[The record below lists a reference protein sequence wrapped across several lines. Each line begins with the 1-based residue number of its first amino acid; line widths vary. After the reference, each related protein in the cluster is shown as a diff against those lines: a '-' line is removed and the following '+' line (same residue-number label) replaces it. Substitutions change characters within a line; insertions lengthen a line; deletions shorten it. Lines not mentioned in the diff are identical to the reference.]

1 MLPLPESIIIMMK
14 FGCRRPREPFRGLS
28 PQGRGIPE
36 SRKGK
41 MPKHLVFVGGGHAH
55 LTALMRLRDTVRAGH
70 RVTLIGPSRYHYYSG
85 MGPGL
90 LSGIYRPAE
99 ARFHVK
105 KMAEDRGATFIEDR
119 VVRVDPVR
127 RTLALG
133 SGAEI
138 RYDAVSFN
146 TGSEVPLDHL
156 HPSGE
161 NVFPV
166 KPIENLL
173 VARKRILEAGPGKR
187 LRVVVVGGG
196 TAAVEMAANL
206 GYLARETGGIGG
218 ITLVSRSNV
227 LGDFPGKARAL
238 AREALD
244 RWGVE
249 SIEGVAAETIADG
262 AVRLEN
268 GAKIEGDLVF
278 AAIGIRPSPLF
289 RDSGLPTAEDGGLLV
304 NDRLQCVECP
314 ELFGGGDC
322 ISLAGSPLA
331 RVGVYAVRQNRLLHR
346 NLSAYLEGRPLQR
359 FDPGGDYLLILN
371 LGDRKGLFRRNE
383 IVWSGRLAFRLKD
396 YLDRRFMRKFQVSG
410 ELGESQEH

>member
-1 MLPLPESIIIMMK
+1 
-14 FGCRRPREPFRGLS
+14 
-28 PQGRGIPE
+28 
-36 SRKGK
+36 
-41 MPKHLVFVGGGHAH
+41 
-55 LTALMRLRDTVRAGH
+55 
-70 RVTLIGPSRYHYYSG
+70 

-105 KMAEDRGATFIEDR
+105 KMAEDRGATFIEER
-119 VVRVDPVR
+119 VVLVDPVR
-127 RTLALG
+127 RILVLG
-133 SGAEI
+133 SGAEV

-146 TGSEVPLDHL
+146 TGSEVPLDLL

-161 NVFPV
+161 NVYPV

-173 VARKRILEAGPGKR
+173 AARRKILAAALGKR
-187 LRVVVVGGG
+187 LCVVVVGGG
-196 TAAVEMAANL
+196 TAAVEIAANL
-206 GYLARETGGIGG
+206 GHLARETGRIGG

-227 LGDFPGKARAL
+227 LGDFPGKARARARGAL
-238 AREALD
+238 A

-249 SIEGVAAETIADG
+249 SIEGVAAESIADG
-262 AVRLEN
+262 VVRLGN
-268 GAKIEGDLVF
+268 GADLEGDMVF
-278 AAIGIRPSPLF
+278 VATGIRPSPLF
-289 RDSGLPTAEDGGLLV
+289 RDSGLPTGEDGGLLV
-304 NDRLQCVECP
+304 NDYLQCVDHP

-331 RVGVYAVRQNRLLHR
+331 RVGVYAVRQNRPLHR
-346 NLSAYLEGRPLQR
+346 NLLAFLEGRPLQR

-371 LGDRKGLFRRNE
+371 LGDRNGLFRRKE

-410 ELGESQEH
+410 ELREMREE

>member
-1 MLPLPESIIIMMK
+1 LEGVL
-14 FGCRRPREPFRGLS
+14 
-28 PQGRGIPE
+28 E

-55 LTALMRLRDTVRAGH
+55 LTAMMGLRDTVRAGH

-105 KMAEDRGATFIEDR
+105 KMAEDRGATFIEER
-119 VVRVDPVR
+119 VVLVDPVR
-127 RTLALG
+127 RILVLG
-133 SGAEI
+133 SGAEV

-146 TGSEVPLDHL
+146 TGSEVPLDLL

-161 NVFPV
+161 NVYPV

-173 VARKRILEAGPGKR
+173 AARRKILAAGLGKR
-187 LRVVVVGGG
+187 LCVVVVGGG
-196 TAAVEMAANL
+196 TAAVEIAANL
-206 GYLARETGGIGG
+206 GHLARETGRIGG

-227 LGDFPGKARAL
+227 LGDFPGKARARARGAL
-238 AREALD
+238 A

-249 SIEGVAAETIADG
+249 SIEGVAAESIADG
-262 AVRLEN
+262 VVRLGN
-268 GAKIEGDLVF
+268 GADLEGDMVF
-278 AAIGIRPSPLF
+278 VATGIRPSPLF
-289 RDSGLPTAEDGGLLV
+289 RDSGLPTGEDGGLLV
-304 NDRLQCVECP
+304 NDYLQCVDHP

-331 RVGVYAVRQNRLLHR
+331 RVGVYAVRQNRPLHR
-346 NLSAYLEGRPLQR
+346 NLLAFLEGRPLQR

-371 LGDRKGLFRRNE
+371 LGDRNGLFRRKE

-410 ELGESQEH
+410 ELREMREE

>member
-1 MLPLPESIIIMMK
+1 
-14 FGCRRPREPFRGLS
+14 
-28 PQGRGIPE
+28 
-36 SRKGK
+36 

-55 LTALMRLRDTVRAGH
+55 LTAMMGLRDTVRAGH

-105 KMAEDRGATFIEDR
+105 KMAEDRGATFIEER
-119 VVRVDPVR
+119 VVLVDPVR
-127 RTLALG
+127 RILVLG
-133 SGAEI
+133 SGAEV

-146 TGSEVPLDHL
+146 TGSEVPLDLL

-161 NVFPV
+161 NVYPV

-173 VARKRILEAGPGKR
+173 AARKKILAADLGKR
-187 LRVVVVGGG
+187 LCVVVVGGG
-196 TAAVEMAANL
+196 TAAVEIAANL
-206 GYLARETGGIGG
+206 GHLARETGRIGG

-227 LGDFPGKARAL
+227 LGDFPGKARARARGAL
-238 AREALD
+238 A

-249 SIEGVAAETIADG
+249 SIEGVAAESIADG
-262 AVRLEN
+262 VVRLGN
-268 GAKIEGDLVF
+268 GADLEGDMVF
-278 AAIGIRPSPLF
+278 VATGIRPSPLF
-289 RDSGLPTAEDGGLLV
+289 RDSGLPTGEDGGLLV
-304 NDRLQCVECP
+304 NDYLQSVDHP

-331 RVGVYAVRQNRLLHR
+331 RVGVYAVRQNRPLHR
-346 NLSAYLEGRPLQR
+346 NLLAFLEGRPLQR

-371 LGDRKGLFRRNE
+371 LGDRNGLFRRKE

-410 ELGESQEH
+410 ELREMREE

>member
-1 MLPLPESIIIMMK
+1 LEGVL
-14 FGCRRPREPFRGLS
+14 
-28 PQGRGIPE
+28 E

-55 LTALMRLRDTVRAGH
+55 LTAMMGLRDTVRAGH

-105 KMAEDRGATFIEDR
+105 KMAEDRGATFIEER
-119 VVRVDPVR
+119 VVLVDPVR
-127 RTLALG
+127 RILVLC
-133 SGAEI
+133 SGAEV

-146 TGSEVPLDHL
+146 TGSEVPLDLL

-161 NVFPV
+161 NIYPV

-173 VARKRILEAGPGKR
+173 AARRKILAAGLEKR
-187 LRVVVVGGG
+187 LCVVVVGGG
-196 TAAVEMAANL
+196 TAAVEIAANL
-206 GYLARETGGIGG
+206 GHLARETGRIGG

-227 LGDFPGKARAL
+227 LGDFPGKARARARGAL
-238 AREALD
+238 A

-249 SIEGVAAETIADG
+249 SIEGVAAESIADG
-262 AVRLEN
+262 VVRLGN
-268 GAKIEGDLVF
+268 GADLEGDMVF
-278 AAIGIRPSPLF
+278 VATGIRPSPLF
-289 RDSGLPTAEDGGLLV
+289 RDSGLPTGEDGGLLV
-304 NDRLQCVECP
+304 NDYLQCVDHP

-331 RVGVYAVRQNRLLHR
+331 RVGVYAVRQNRPLHR
-346 NLSAYLEGRPLQR
+346 NLLAFLEGRPLQR

-371 LGDRKGLFRRNE
+371 LGDRNGLFRRKE

-410 ELGESQEH
+410 ELREMREE

>member
-1 MLPLPESIIIMMK
+1 LEGVLES
-14 FGCRRPREPFRGLS
+14 G
-28 PQGRGIPE
+28 
-36 SRKGK
+36 KGK

-55 LTALMRLRDTVRAGH
+55 LTAMMGLRDTVRAGH

-105 KMAEDRGATFIEDR
+105 KMAEDRGATFIEER
-119 VVRVDPVR
+119 VVLVDPVR
-127 RTLALG
+127 RILVLG
-133 SGAEI
+133 SGAEV

-146 TGSEVPLDHL
+146 TGSEVPLDLL

-161 NVFPV
+161 NVYPV

-173 VARKRILEAGPGKR
+173 AARRKILAAGLEKR
-187 LRVVVVGGG
+187 LCVVVVGGG
-196 TAAVEMAANL
+196 TAAVEIAANL
-206 GYLARETGGIGG
+206 GHLARETGRIGG

-227 LGDFPGKARAL
+227 LGDFPGKARARARGAL
-238 AREALD
+238 A

-249 SIEGVAAETIADG
+249 SIEGVAAESIADG
-262 AVRLEN
+262 VVRLGN
-268 GAKIEGDLVF
+268 GADLEGDMVF
-278 AAIGIRPSPLF
+278 VATGIRPSPLF
-289 RDSGLPTAEDGGLLV
+289 RDSGLPTGEDGGLLV
-304 NDRLQCVECP
+304 NDYLQCVDHP

-331 RVGVYAVRQNRLLHR
+331 RVGVYAVRQNLPLHR
-346 NLSAYLEGRPLQR
+346 NLLAFLEGRPLQR

-371 LGDRKGLFRRNE
+371 LGDRNGLFRRKE

-410 ELGESQEH
+410 ELREIREE